1 MKICPVGAEL
11 FGVDGRTDGRTH
23 ITKLIITFLYFA
35 NALNT
40 LSYSLRKYIYHAFK
54 FTECMFSENVTS

>member
-1 MKICPVGAEL
+1 MGAEL

-23 ITKLIITFLYFA
+23 MTKLIVTFIYFA

-40 LSYSLRKYIYHAFK
+40 LLLFIAKVHLSRFQIMA
-54 FTECMFSENVTS
+54 CMFSENVTS